1 MLRKLTASSMVFLMQ
16 TLVASASADT
26 VPVPSWQWIA
36 LGTQGGPVP
45 SKLRSQPA
53 NLIVGPDGA
62 YLVDAGDAAVT
73 QMAASGQ
80 QLMSLRGI
88 FLSHLHFDHIGGLF
102 GVLGIRNQE
111 RIATPL
117 TIYGPPGTKRL
128 VRGLLQAMGPSS
140 EAGYGIPGEVPV
152 PPSSGISIVELD
164 DGATAR
170 VGSMTMRAAQNSHY
184 SFASGSAK
192 DRHYKSLSYRF
203 DLPGRSIA
211 YTGDTGA
218 SPAVDKLVAGADL
231 LVSEMI
237 DLTAVEKGMAAS
249 GRKFDP
255 IMLRH
260 LGDHHLSTT
269 QIGDLAQAAGVKK
282 VVLTHIAG
290 GGARDEGAAQ
300 RYTDEVKRRFAGEV
314 SVAND
319 LDRF

>member
-1 MLRKLTASSMVFLMQ
+1 MFFCAQLLPP
-16 TLVASASADT
+16 SAWAKT
-26 VPVPSWQWIA
+26 EAEPSWQWVA

-53 NLIVGPDGA
+53 NLIVGPDSV

-73 QMAASGQ
+73 QIAASGQ
-80 QLMSLRGI
+80 RLASLKAI

-128 VRGLLQAMGPSS
+128 VNGLLQAMGPSS

-152 PPSSGISIVELD
+152 PASSGIHIVELD
-164 DGATAR
+164 DGTAVSVGAMTVR
-170 VGSMTMRAAQNSHY
+170 VARNSHY
-184 SFASGSAK
+184 SFDPGSAK
-192 DRHYKSLSYRF
+192 DRNYKSFSYRF

-218 SPAVDKLVAGADL
+218 SSAVTQLVAGADL

-249 GRKFDP
+249 GRKSDP
-255 IMLRH
+255 VMLRH
-260 LGDHHLSTT
+260 LADHHLSTT
-269 QIGDLAQAAGVKK
+269 QIGDLAQSAGVKK

-290 GGARDEGAAQ
+290 GGARDADAAQ